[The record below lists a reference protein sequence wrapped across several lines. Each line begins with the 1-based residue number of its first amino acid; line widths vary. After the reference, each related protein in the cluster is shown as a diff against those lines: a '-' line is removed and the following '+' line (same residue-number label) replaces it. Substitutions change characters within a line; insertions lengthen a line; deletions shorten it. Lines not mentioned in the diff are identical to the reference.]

1 MKIKSKYSKED
12 KIRICQDYENGDK
25 SFSELAEE
33 LGANVEVIR
42 RWHLRYK
49 NFGQDIFLP
58 KKYICN
64 YNKEFKGNLIKEYFD
79 GSSLADLSGKYNI
92 ATSIIHRWVDKWYNN
107 SHIETSNAIGEVPI
121 MKSKETTF
129 KERLEVVNW
138 IIANN
143 MDYAKAA
150 EKFSLNYALVYKW
163 TKDFQKSGE
172 DGLKHKKR
180 GPKAQKDLKDS
191 SIDELE
197 KLKLELK
204 KERKLREELEFAVE
218 ILKKKEE
225 LERKYFSQ
233 K

>member
-12 KIRICQDYENGDK
+12 KIRVCQDYENGDK

-42 RWHLRYK
+42 RWYLRYK
-49 NFGQDIFLP
+49 NFGKDVFLP

-64 YNKEFKGNLIKEYFD
+64 YNKEFKGNLITEYSN

-92 ATSIIHRWVDKWYNN
+92 AASIIHRWIDKWYNCR
-107 SHIETSNAIGEVPI
+107 HIETSNARGEVPI
-121 MKSKETTF
+121 MKSRKTTF
-129 KERLEVVNW
+129 EERLEVVNW

-143 MDYAKAA
+143 MDYGKAA
-150 EKFSLNYALVYKW
+150 EKFSLNYAIVYKW
-163 TKDFQKSGE
+163 TKAFKESGE
-172 DGLKHKKR
+172 DALRYKKR
-180 GPKAQKDLKDS
+180 GPKPQKNLEDS
-191 SIDELE
+191 STDELE
-197 KLKLELK
+197 RLKIELK

-233 K
+233 E